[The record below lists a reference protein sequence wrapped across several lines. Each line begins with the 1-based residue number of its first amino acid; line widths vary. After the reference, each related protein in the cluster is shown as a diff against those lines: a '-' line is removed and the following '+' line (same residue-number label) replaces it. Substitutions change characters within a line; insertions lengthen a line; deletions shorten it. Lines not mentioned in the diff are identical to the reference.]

1 MINKGYRYPL
11 MSLNL
16 LGPRQEFPDESVY
29 SITVPEGSLV
39 ISKALRKR
47 AEGLTTQQ
55 TEVAVNT
62 ALAAHGI
69 YQEGLSRYGLSRAWA
84 EGMRHWS
91 KRLSELETEWTGMSG
106 DLSTVRQDRRGLRQ
120 SAVVLWRQLAL
131 TSRLAHVEPPV
142 SGGPPRGEQ
151 GLLTGLEYAIK
162 LLRRPTYAVLGSRGF
177 GKEDR
182 VMLRKVVGDLR
193 GLAEEELKLV
203 ERRRKVSGMILV
215 VRGAL
220 IGDVI
225 HLSKAAQMVIMDQKE
240 KRNMQ
245 VGRLLGV

>member
-1 MINKGYRYPL
+1 MNDKGYRYPL

-29 SITVPEGSLV
+29 SIAVPEGFLV

-47 AEGLTTQQ
+47 AECHSTQQ
-55 TEVAVNT
+55 AEEAVNT

-69 YQEGLSRYGLSRAWA
+69 YLDGLSRYGLSRAWA

-91 KRLSELETEWTGMSG
+91 KRLSELETEWRGLSE
-106 DLSTVRQDRRGLRQ
+106 DLSTVRRNRRTLKAD
-120 SAVVLWRQLAL
+120 AVELWRRLML

-151 GLLTGLEYAIK
+151 GLLTGLEYAMER
-162 LLRRPTYAVLGSRGF
+162 LREPAYAVLGSRGF
-177 GKEDR
+177 GEEEQA
-182 VMLRKVVGDLR
+182 MLRKVVGDLR
-193 GLAEEELKLV
+193 DLAAEELKLA

-220 IGDVI
+220 IGDAI
-225 HLSKAAQMVIMDQKE
+225 HLSKAAQMTIADRRERQRV
-240 KRNMQ
+240 Q
-245 VGRLLGV
+245 VGKLLGV